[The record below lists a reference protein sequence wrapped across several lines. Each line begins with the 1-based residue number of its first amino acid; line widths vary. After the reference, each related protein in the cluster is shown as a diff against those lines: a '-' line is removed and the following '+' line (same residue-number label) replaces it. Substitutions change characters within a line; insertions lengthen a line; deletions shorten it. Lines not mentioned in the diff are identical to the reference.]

1 MNTFQYQINGNLEK
15 KNVTIKNTLPFYLQ
29 LKVKMLDQNF
39 TCLEHNTNI

>member
-15 KNVTIKNTLPFYLQ
+15 KITIKNTLPFYLQ

-39 TCLEHNTNI
+39 MCLEHNTKI